1 LLPIKVPIKGH
12 AQYQLPIIKGHAQQ
26 LGWSQ
31 RNSESNA
38 KTIGARTAADVEFVF
53 STTVKA
59 SKDETSHDCRGRI
72 RTDFDRLG
80 RTAIP
85 IEFFRSV

>member
-1 LLPIKVPIKGH
+1 LLPIKGH